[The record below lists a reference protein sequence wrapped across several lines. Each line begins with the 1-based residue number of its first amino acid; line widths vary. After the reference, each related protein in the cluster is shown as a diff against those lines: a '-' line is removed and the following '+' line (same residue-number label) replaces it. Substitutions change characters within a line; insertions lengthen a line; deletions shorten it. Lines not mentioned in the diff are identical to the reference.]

1 MAGVVGPNQTHR
13 PSITYTYGTT
23 AERKEDAGEG
33 EAQPRWPLGLR
44 VPAVVDTPDD
54 DSTRTLGDHVQVK
67 LELPEHNHELYAEF
81 KKHGIAFGAEHG
93 IAFGPPQPA
102 AEFEG
107 AAVGSGLR
115 ASDEDGNTD
124 TYTGSGGS
132 RAGGGRVTLEPPA
145 QCAGWSPGAR

>member
-54 DSTRTLGDHVQVK
+54 DSTRTIGDHVQVK
-67 LELPEHNHELYAEF
+67 LEKQVPKLSDTHEHNHELYAEF
-81 KKHGIAFGAEHG
+81 KKHDIAFGVELICKG
-93 IAFGPPQPA
+93 
-102 AEFEG
+102 
-107 AAVGSGLR
+107 
-115 ASDEDGNTD
+115 
-124 TYTGSGGS
+124 
-132 RAGGGRVTLEPPA
+132 EPPCGRSSA
-145 QCAGWSPGAR
+145 ASRRV

>member
-1 MAGVVGPNQTHR
+1 MGPNQTHR

-54 DSTRTLGDHVQVK
+54 DSTRALGDHVQVK
-67 LELPEHNHELYAEF
+67 LEEHVLKLPEHNHELYSTL
-81 KKHGIAFGAEHG
+81 KKHGIPFGVKLICKGESPC
-93 IAFGPPQPA
+93 GPPKPVTG
-102 AEFEG
+102 FEG

-124 TYTGSGGS
+124 SGGS
-132 RAGGGRVTLEPPA
+132 RAGGARRVTHSDPQPRA
-145 QCAGWSPGAR
+145 

>member
-1 MAGVVGPNQTHR
+1 MISNFSSPDAWRGWWDRTKLIGR
-13 PSITYTYGTT
+13 DCGATYGTT

-54 DSTRTLGDHVQVK
+54 DSTRTIGDHVQVK

-81 KKHGIAFGAEHG
+81 KKHGIAFGAEL
-93 IAFGPPQPA
+93 ICKDESPCGPPQPV

-107 AAVGSGLR
+107 AAVG
-115 ASDEDGNTD
+115 
-124 TYTGSGGS
+124 
-132 RAGGGRVTLEPPA
+132 P
-145 QCAGWSPGAR
+145 